1 MVNVNVRQYIKR
13 DFSHRWTEI
22 KAALITL
29 IIINGLI
36 TFLLILGANFEYD
49 LFNMNSSNW
58 LFQFIASYNFL
69 IIVMSFISGFFI
81 FFNIFSG
88 MIISRQKEIGTIKA
102 IGGIP
107 ETIKSVLLWEIL
119 IIAIIGVI
127 LGMIFGFLGYEI
139 FYFFMKSMYFISN
152 NFPIWGIIS
161 QFILFIFLSWLFG
174 GLQVIFTYGK
184 SVTKLLSD
192 EVELEEKLFKPKK
205 TKSRR
210 FRFGLA
216 YNFAKR
222 NIKRQRKKSDR
233 LFLNILMGMILI
245 SVSLMGSILF
255 KQTIIDNQKAAYG
268 ENIVVVGHKDVV
280 FQYTGRMV
288 LYQMHFRSNLNYTRN
303 KYLLNSTVISNFL
316 SIRGIVIDP
325 RLVMEY
331 IVQEVP
337 HIVGYNQIG
346 QTRIVSSFIIGAHP
360 ERFIP
365 DTNLIKG
372 QPFRLVLYLS
382 GPYFIISG
390 DWLENNLFDDSSVEH
405 LLIHGAEGG
414 PPNFIPIYQVLGICS
429 DPINGGNVL
438 YMNIDHLQEISNIP
452 DHNLLLI
459 KYFHL
464 GSLIEIADKLREL
477 GKDYIMLGT
486 DWFLNNNLIYTNI
499 FWIPFLIFPFI
510 LFGIV
515 FSNLI
520 SHLNLSIKRQ
530 IKDFGILKALGAKF
544 SLIKRTIFIQS
555 LMEILLPSALG
566 IVIGSFITFYL
577 IYTQVFSFIFLFLI
591 ALGIFLSCFLIA
603 LISANHAFKI
613 AKKNNL
619 KYLGHI

>member
-1 MVNVNVRQYIKR
+1 MNIRQYIKR
-13 DFSHRWTEI
+13 DFRHRWSEI

-36 TFLLILGANFEYD
+36 TFLLILGENFEYD
-49 LFNMNSSNW
+49 LFNMISSNW
-58 LFQFIASYNFL
+58 LFQFIASYNFI
-69 IIVMSFISGFFI
+69 IIVMGFISGFFI

-119 IIAIIGVI
+119 IVAIVGVF
-127 LGMIFGFLGYEI
+127 LGIIFGILGYEI
-139 FYFFMKSMYFISN
+139 FYFFMKSMYFIQN
-152 NFPIWGIIS
+152 NIPILGIIA
-161 QFILFIFLSWLFG
+161 QFILYIFLSWLFG

-184 SVTKLLSD
+184 SVAKLLSD
-192 EVELEEKLFKPKK
+192 DVELEEKLLKPKK
-205 TKSRR
+205 TKSRK

-245 SVSLMGSILF
+245 SVALMGSILF
-255 KQTIIDNQKAAYG
+255 KQTVIDNQKAAYG

-288 LYQMHFRSNLNYTRN
+288 LYQMHLRSSLNYTRN
-303 KYLLNSTVISNFL
+303 KYLLDSTVIPNIS
-316 SIRGIVIDP
+316 SIPGIVIDS

-346 QTRIVSSFIIGAHP
+346 QTRIISSFIIGAHP

-365 DTNLIKG
+365 NTNLIEG
-372 QPFRLVLYLS
+372 NPFRLVLYLS
-382 GPYFIISG
+382 GPYFITSG
-390 DWLENNLFDDSSVEH
+390 DWLESNLFDDSSVEH
-405 LLIHGAEGG
+405 LLIHGPQGG
-414 PPNFIPIYQVLGICS
+414 PPNFIPIYKVLGICS

-438 YMNIDHLQEISNIP
+438 YMNINHLQEISNIT

-459 KYFHL
+459 KFFHL
-464 GSLIEIADKLREL
+464 GSLIEIADELRDL
-477 GKDYIMLGT
+477 GNDYIMLGT
-486 DWFLNNNLIYTNI
+486 DWFLNNNLSYTNI

-510 LFGIV
+510 LFGII
-515 FSNLI
+515 FYNLS
-520 SHLNLSIKRQ
+520 SHLNFSIKRQ
-530 IKDFGILKALGAKF
+530 LKDFRILRALGAKY
-544 SLIKRTIFIQS
+544 SLIKKTIFIQS

-566 IVIGSFITFYL
+566 IIIGAFITFYL
-577 IYTQVFSFIFLFLI
+577 IYTQIFSFILLILI
-591 ALGIFLSCFLIA
+591 AIGIFLSSFLIA
-603 LISANHAFKI
+603 LISTYPALKLV
-613 AKKNNL
+613 KKMR
-619 KYLGHI
+619 